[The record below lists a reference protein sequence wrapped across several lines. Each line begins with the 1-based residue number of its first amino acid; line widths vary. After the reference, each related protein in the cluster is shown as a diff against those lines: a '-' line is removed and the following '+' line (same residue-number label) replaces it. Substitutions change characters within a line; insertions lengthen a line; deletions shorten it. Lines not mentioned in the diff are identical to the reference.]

1 MVRVRVW
8 IPLMANLD
16 ITLTLMLQKKKI
28 NKTYQK
34 KKTNKKKRQNIA
46 QYIYV
51 PKHSFGQEKRKC
63 M

>member
-16 ITLTLMLQKKKI
+16 ITLTLMLQKKKLT
-28 NKTYQK
+28 KHTK

-51 PKHSFGQEKRKC
+51 PKQSFGQEKRKC